1 MVFNPRSLLV
11 FLVMKKT
18 VLFTALMVVVG
29 FTAAAPSSQSFFQDD
44 FFSDIGSEDD
54 SGLSFDDGFF
64 SGDSD
69 DDGNDDESSSS
80 DSFFGDDP
88 FFSDEEDSEE
98 ENSSD
103 GEVGICV
110 VGEDSPCNS
119 DEYDGDNETSE
130 DDSDESDSDDST
142 VEERSVTP
150 APEPSYVGEDY
161 LSYPNPR
168 NHFLHDQDIH
178 REGSL
183 KVCKILVNQ
192 NGEVIEGDTVDATF
206 SVDTENVPYEDAD
219 TITFDTPI
227 NQVADLVGTSEDLI
241 EGDGYLDAE
250 CAEYHDL
257 RLNETYTYSQE
268 EITGEDAD
276 EVETVG
282 YIEKWQNRNTPIS
295 NVEGY
300 NSSEDSDGTV
310 RLEPGYNG
318 RHAEVIIVNQIN
330 R

>member
-1 MVFNPRSLLV
+1 
-11 FLVMKKT
+11 MKKT
-18 VLFTALMVVVG
+18 VLFTALLVAVG
-29 FTAAAPSSQSFFQDD
+29 FTAAAPGGQSFFQDEFFADSGDSESVNNPGLSFEQDD
-44 FFSDIGSEDD
+44 FFSDDSEEE
-54 SGLSFDDGFF
+54 
-64 SGDSD
+64 SD
-69 DDGNDDESSSS
+69 DSSSS

-88 FFSDEEDSEE
+88 FFSDEEDTEESNSSNESEE
-98 ENSSD
+98 ES
-103 GEVGICV
+103 GVCV
-110 VGEDSPCNS
+110 IGEDSPCNS
-119 DEYDGDNETSE
+119 DEYDGDNQS
-130 DDSDESDSDDST
+130 DDTNDSDSDGSV
-142 VEERSVTP
+142 VEERSVTD

-168 NHFLHDQDIH
+168 NHFKDV
-178 REGSL
+178 RRPGSL
-183 KVCKILVNQ
+183 KVCKILLNQ

-206 SVDTENVPYEDAD
+206 SVDTSIPYDDAD

-227 NQVADLVGTSEDLI
+227 NQVADLVGTSEDLR

-268 EITGEDAD
+268 EITGEDSD

-282 YIEKWQNRNTPIS
+282 YIENWENRNTPIS
-295 NVEGY
+295 NVESY